1 MIKRCR
7 FLRNA
12 AAAIML
18 VVAGGCAFTGVR
30 REPAAPPTF
39 KYANPQLQV
48 ALHDIP
54 VAIDYVDCVETA
66 MVNKRSIFGSVN
78 FSGTFPLRHIA
89 LREFTRFINENMRSP
104 LDGEAEKIVLKIY
117 SKRILVEQKW
127 SKSHAEMAFDVQLL
141 DAKSEDTRPYFRGS
155 FRSEWSTVHK
165 DDTVVPESVYK
176 CVGQIV
182 GEFAAAL
189 VVDRSAMRRLA
200 LVAQPQRRLEP
211 PSLKEIAFGE
221 INSGVVSGKC
231 VVDCNGWDGFNT
243 DKWARGQINSSCC
256 MKLGSEPER
265 MRVVYSADSY
275 DETEKR
281 WHYEFKAFVR
291 APMVMDYNP
300 LLRSGVCIGDLG
312 LLNLSLDAAALRIKE
327 FVISEMRTRAGAVS
341 SASGLNDVRVRFGA
355 VKSDPIGNTIQMEFS
370 LPY

>member
-1 MIKRCR
+1 MKPWR
-7 FLRNA
+7 FLSNA
-12 AAAIML
+12 AAAMVL

-30 REPAAPPTF
+30 REPSSPPTF
-39 KYANPQLQV
+39 KYANPKLQV

-54 VAIDYVDCVETA
+54 VVIDYGDCVETA
-66 MVNKRSIFGSVN
+66 MVNKRGIFGSVS

-89 LREFTRFINENMRSP
+89 LREFGRFINENMRSP
-104 LDGEAEKIVLKIY
+104 LEGEAEKAVLKIY

-141 DAKSEDTRPYFRGS
+141 DPKNEDARPYFRNS
-155 FRSEWSTVHK
+155 FRSEWSSVHK
-165 DDTVVPESVYK
+165 DDSVVPASVYE
-176 CVGQIV
+176 CIAQIV

-189 VVDRSAMRRLA
+189 AADRSAMRRLA
-200 LVAQPQRRLEP
+200 LVAQPQMRLAP
-211 PSLKEIAFGE
+211 PSLKKIDFGD
-221 INSGVVSGKC
+221 INNGVVSGRC
-231 VVDCNGWDGFNT
+231 DVDCNGWDGFNT

-275 DETEKR
+275 DEAGKR

-312 LLNLSLDAAALRIKE
+312 LLNLSLDAAALKIKE

-341 SASGLNDVRVRFGA
+341 SASGLSDVRVRFGA
-355 VKSDPIGNTIQMEFS
+355 LKSDPVGNTIQMEFS